1 MTALVELQRGFARDV
16 LGTPG
21 AISPQIC
28 DSARTDRET
37 LLGVYRY
44 AYGAR
49 LVEALGK
56 DFPATAAQMGS
67 DGFAAAARAYIA
79 AHPSHR
85 PSIRW
90 LGADFAGHLAIQGRT
105 EASDLAAFEW
115 ALGLAFDG
123 GNAETV
129 GPEALAALAP
139 EAWESLRLRFHP
151 TVQGLDLA
159 HAAHLPW
166 RDWRET
172 GQITSIPGVPTAL
185 MIWRRGLEVQY
196 RALVPGEAMLFQRLR
211 EGLGFAAALEDID
224 PGQAVAWLAGW
235 CAGGLIAGLVGTD
248 APQAIT

>member
-1 MTALVELQRGFARDV
+1 MTALIDLQRGFARDV
-16 LGTPG
+16 LGAPG
-21 AISPQIC
+21 AISQEIC

-56 DFPATAAQMGS
+56 DFPATAALMGS
-67 DGFAAAARAYIA
+67 DGFEAAARAYVA

-90 LGADFAGHLAIQGRT
+90 LGADFAGHLATQGNA
-105 EASDLAAFEW
+105 EAADLAAFEW

-123 GNAETV
+123 EDADIT

-139 EAWESLRLRFHP
+139 EAWECLRIRFHP
-151 TVQGLDLA
+151 TVQILDLA
-159 HAAHLPW
+159 HAAHLSW

-172 GQITSIPGVPTAL
+172 EQITSVPGGPTAL
-185 MIWRRGLEVQY
+185 LIWRQAFEVQY
-196 RALVPGEAMLFQRLR
+196 RALASGEAMLFRRLR
-211 EGLGFAAALEDID
+211 EGLGFAATLEDID

-235 CAGGLIAGLVGTD
+235 CAGGLVAGLVGTD
-248 APQAIT
+248 TPQAAV

>member
-1 MTALVELQRGFARDV
+1 MTALADLQRGFTRDV

-56 DFPATAAQMGS
+56 DFPATAALMGS

-79 AHPSHR
+79 AHPSR
-85 PSIRW
+85 LPSIRW
-90 LGADFAGHLAIQGRT
+90 LGAEFAGHLAIQGRT
-105 EASDLAAFEW
+105 EAGDLAAFEW

-139 EAWESLRLRFHP
+139 EAWESLRLQFHP
-151 TVQGLDLA
+151 TVQGLDLS
-159 HAAHLPW
+159 HAVHESW
-166 RDWRET
+166 RDWREM
-172 GQITSIPGVPTAL
+172 GKITPAPAAPVAL
-185 MIWRRGLEVQY
+185 MIWRRNLEVQY
-196 RALVPGEAMLFQRLR
+196 RAMEPGEARLFRRLCD
-211 EGLGFAAALEDID
+211 GLDFAAALDD
-224 PGQAVAWLAGW
+224 TLPNQAVAWLAGW
-235 CAGGLIAGLVGTD
+235 CAGGLVGGLDTTD
-248 APQAIT
+248 PSLTAA